1 MGTCHHHNWIAFAR
15 TPTCGNDFPRVIT
28 YINIRLSSLR
38 FLLHK
43 DIFNHCNIGRISFI
57 NNDGCHYILN
67 VYSDSSHSALKYLK
81 DTEANIDNVLLMT
94 GDFNI
99 RDSLWDPSFHF
110 HSLISDNLIMIADSF
125 DLTLSSLTNPSPTR
139 FSDTIG
145 ESNMVI
151 DLMFLRNGSEELDN
165 HSILPDSCLSSDH
178 APLRIDIPISSEIIH
193 MSKLS
198 IIPKSEQET
207 EFIKDV
213 ISNFNTI
220 DTSNIEDIEK
230 LEQVVNLLGSI
241 VDQVW
246 SKNAKKSKITKH
258 SKQWWSEP
266 CSQALNNYRAARNLE
281 NWKAFKKTVKDT
293 KRTFFDDKIQE
304 IANKSQGPW
313 ELMNWVKKRKLPAT
327 EAIKFD
333 NHPCLTTESLW
344 NALHSSFNTALFCQV
359 DFNILNEV
367 AYKPTQGW
375 NPFS

>member
-1 MGTCHHHNWIAFAR
+1 MIEWNLKIFSQNIRKNSLVVNTILKTQNQFDIILIQEPPWSEICKIPSTMSCDGEPLMGTCHHPNWIALAR

-28 YINIRLSSLR
+28 YINIRLSSLH
-38 FLLHK
+38 FLLRK
-43 DIFNHCNIGRISFI
+43 DIFNHRNIGLISFI
-57 NNDGCHYILN
+57 NNDIRHYILN
-67 VYSDSSHSALKYLK
+67 VYSDLSHLALKYLK
-81 DTEANIDNVLLMT
+81 DTEANINNVLLMM
-94 GDFNI
+94 GNFNI

-110 HSLISDNLIMIADSF
+110 HSSISDNLIMIADSF
-125 DLTLSSLTNPSPTR
+125 DLTLSSPTNPGPTR

-145 ESNMVI
+145 ESNTVI

-178 APLRIDIPISSEIIH
+178 APLWIDILISSKIIH

-230 LEQVVNLLGSI
+230 LEQVVNLLRSI

-258 SKQWWSEP
+258 PKQW
-266 CSQALNNYRAARNLE
+266 
-281 NWKAFKKTVKDT
+281 
-293 KRTFFDDKIQE
+293 
-304 IANKSQGPW
+304 
-313 ELMNWVKKRKLPAT
+313 
-327 EAIKFD
+327 
-333 NHPCLTTESLW
+333 
-344 NALHSSFNTALFCQV
+344 
-359 DFNILNEV
+359 
-367 AYKPTQGW
+367 
-375 NPFS
+375 